1 MIVSLKVIK
10 AMAVG
15 FQPRS
20 IKDAEAI
27 VIYINI

>member
-10 AMAVG
+10 ATAVG
-15 FQPRS
+15 FQPSS
-20 IKDAEAI
+20 IKDAI